1 MNNSKAI
8 RYAIYAALLYALAP
22 FMGALISLALFPK
35 IPALLFIISFVIM
48 ALGAFLA
55 IEKER
60 T

>member
-1 MNNSKAI
+1 MLFFI
-8 RYAIYAALLYALAP
+8 DREDICYALAP